1 MWGRAMGRDTEAAGD
16 ASLDTS
22 FPSIAPREV
31 APPPRVDFLGL
42 DFHRVT
48 ERECVEHILAELDR
62 GRGGWAVTANLDI
75 VRMLSS
81 SPELWGFLRRAD
93 LMVADGMPIVWASR
107 LLGRPLPERVAGSS
121 LVSTLSAGAAREARS
136 LFLLGGDPG
145 TGAAAATEL
154 RRRHPELRIV
164 GVHCPRMGF
173 ERDSRQLDEI
183 AHQLQASR
191 PDIVFVALGCP
202 KQERLIERIR
212 PAAPKAWYLGVG
224 ISFSYLCG
232 AVRRAPGWMRQSGL
246 EWMYRLAQE
255 PERLA
260 RRYLRNGIPFALR
273 LAAMTVQA
281 RMGAALGIDAGA
293 PLDPTRR
300 KARRLAASCAPRS
313 APPAVLVSATSGASA
328 AGSPGATAR

>member
-1 MWGRAMGRDTEAAGD
+1 MGRDTEASGEAP
-16 ASLDTS
+16 LDTIG
-22 FPSIAPREV
+22 PIATP
-31 APPPRVDFLGL
+31 APPRVDFLGL
-42 DFHRVT
+42 EFHRVT

-145 TGAAAATEL
+145 TGAAAAQEL

-173 ERDSRQLDEI
+173 ERDPRQLDEI
-183 AHQLQASR
+183 ARQLEASR

-273 LAAMTVQA
+273 LAAMTVRA
-281 RMGAALGIDAGA
+281 RVGAALGIAHGA

-300 KARRLAASCAPRS
+300 KARSPAARTTTVGAKNGHV
-313 APPAVLVSATSGASA
+313 PALVSASSIASA
-328 AGSPGATAR
+328 GVSRGGTVP